1 MYWDQVSAFVKSQR
15 QRDYA
20 DTPTLL
26 RSLANA
32 ELVIL
37 IARLFYNLKVS
48 APCDF
53 KGLVE
58 REHFTVSYAPHGV
71 PFNFEAK

>member
-1 MYWDQVSAFVKSQR
+1 MLTHS
-15 QRDYA
+15 
-20 DTPTLL
+20 P

-48 APCDF
+48 RSCSF
-53 KGLVE
+53 QGLVE
-58 REHFTVSYAPHGV
+58 REHFTVNYASTGV
-71 PFNFEAK
+71 PFKFEAR

>member
-1 MYWDQVSAFVKSQR
+1 MLTNA
-15 QRDYA
+15 
-20 DTPTLL
+20 L

-48 APCDF
+48 RPCSF
-53 KGLVE
+53 EGLAE
-58 REHFTVSYAPHGV
+58 REHFTVSYAPRGV
-71 PFNFEAK
+71 HMNFEAR

>member
-1 MYWDQVSAFVKSQR
+1 MF
-15 QRDYA
+15 
-20 DTPTLL
+20 

-48 APCDF
+48 RPCNF
-53 KGLVE
+53 QGPVE
-58 REHFTVSYAPHGV
+58 REHFTVSYAPGGV
-71 PFNFEAK
+71 PMNFEAK

>member
-1 MYWDQVSAFVKSQR
+1 MHWDQVSSFHPGQR
-15 QRDYA
+15 KWCMLTGA
-20 DTPTLL
+20 C

-37 IARLFYNLKVS
+37 IARLFYNLNVS
-48 APCDF
+48 PACSF

-71 PFNFEAK
+71 QFNFEAK